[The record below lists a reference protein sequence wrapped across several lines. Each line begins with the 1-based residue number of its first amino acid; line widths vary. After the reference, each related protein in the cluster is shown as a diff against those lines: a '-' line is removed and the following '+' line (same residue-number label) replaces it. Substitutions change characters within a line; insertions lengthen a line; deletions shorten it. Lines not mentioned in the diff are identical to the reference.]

1 MAIAP
6 GAPGTPTPQ
15 GDEPDPSMDD
25 ILASIRRILNEDE
38 KTAKS
43 PPAEVLM
50 LDPSMIVEDS
60 VHDDQRAPTETL
72 KPTAWA
78 SMDETNL
85 HPRAEEKLAVATTE
99 EPLRG
104 PVAGLDAPSP
114 ASPGSGDA
122 SGAGFAA
129 GRTGSG
135 GGGGAFGR
143 VAGADLGGR
152 AERRGDARRV
162 DDRGPGSR
170 GSAPG
175 VEGMARCAP
184 AATGRADGP
193 SRARARGRADRVVVR
208 YPCARCRCG

>member
-1 MAIAP
+1 
-6 GAPGTPTPQ
+6 
-15 GDEPDPSMDD
+15 MDD

-85 HPRAEEKLAVATTE
+85 HSGAEEKLAVATTE

-104 PVAGLDAPSP
+104 PAAGLDAPSP
-114 ASPGSGDA
+114 VAPGSGDV
-122 SGAGFAA
+122 SGPD
-129 GRTGSG
+129 SPL
-135 GGGGAFGR
+135 
-143 VAGADLGGR
+143 V
-152 AERRGDARRV
+152 
-162 DDRGPGSR
+162 
-170 GSAPG
+170 
-175 VEGMARCAP
+175 AP
-184 AATGRADGP
+184 AAAAAAAHSVGSLVRTLAAERSAAVTRGGLTIEDLVREEVRPVLKEWLDAHLPPLVERMVRAELE
-193 SRARARGRADRVVVR
+193 RVVGRTV
-208 YPCARCRCG
+208 

>member
-122 SGAGFAA
+122 SGPD
-129 GRTGSG
+129 SPL
-135 GGGGAFGR
+135 
-143 VAGADLGGR
+143 V
-152 AERRGDARRV
+152 
-162 DDRGPGSR
+162 
-170 GSAPG
+170 
-175 VEGMARCAP
+175 AP
-184 AATGRADGP
+184 AAAAAAAHSVGSLVRTLAAERSAAVTRGGLTIEDLVREEVRPVLKEWLDAHLPPLVERMVRAELE
-193 SRARARGRADRVVVR
+193 RVVGRTV
-208 YPCARCRCG
+208 